1 MFHVKPSRAL
11 AGSAGFESLIH
22 RFSQVGGRG
31 VWLGVDPVT
40 VGGASPQAREKCLF
54 LRILPIVE

>member
-11 AGSAGFESLIH
+11 AGSGEFESSIH
-22 RFSQVGGRG
+22 RFSQAGTR
-31 VWLGVDPVT
+31 VWLGVDPVA
-40 VGGASPQAREKCLF
+40 VGEASPQAREKCPF